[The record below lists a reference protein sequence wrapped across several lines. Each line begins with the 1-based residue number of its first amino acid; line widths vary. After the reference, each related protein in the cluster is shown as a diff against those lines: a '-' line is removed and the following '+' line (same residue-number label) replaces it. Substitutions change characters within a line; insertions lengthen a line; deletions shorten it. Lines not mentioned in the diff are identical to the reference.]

1 MICRQCRS
9 SPSDSLIGVSS
20 RVSRSS
26 FQQFFDHEP
35 VRGSHLSFFQRSV
48 VVTLWQL
55 TLSVDIIQQLT
66 GCDPRTTSRWT
77 DQFTQHHSLEDMH
90 GRGRHRITDSHT
102 DQAIVDLATS
112 NPFTT
117 PRQINSELQTE
128 VSNRTIRRRL
138 NEAGLL
144 GRVARVEH
152 PFTDEHIAKRL
163 AFAHEHETWSDDQWD
178 RVIFGDEC
186 YIYLG
191 THGQTWVQRPV
202 DCAYLKQFMLTAD
215 YQSPPKVGIFCCFT
229 SQGVGSMRVIYDDM
243 DQRLYTDTMKQTLKP
258 SALRMFPSGAW
269 QYLHDN
275 AGYHIGHVSSAWFHN
290 NGIDLIKLP
299 PYSPDLN
306 PIENLF
312 NYWKRK
318 VEAHRPGNVQQ
329 LTEFSIQEWSNI
341 PPIICSTLVDS
352 MRDRMKAVV
361 AAEGHKSGY

>member
-1 MICRQCRS
+1 
-9 SPSDSLIGVSS
+9 
-20 RVSRSS
+20 
-26 FQQFFDHEP
+26 
-35 VRGSHLSFFQRSV
+35 
-48 VVTLWQL
+48 
-55 TLSVDIIQQLT
+55 
-66 GCDPRTTSRWT
+66 
-77 DQFTQHHSLEDMH
+77 
-90 GRGRHRITDSHT
+90 
-102 DQAIVDLATS
+102 
-112 NPFTT
+112 
-117 PRQINSELQTE
+117 
-128 VSNRTIRRRL
+128 
-138 NEAGLL
+138 
-144 GRVARVEH
+144 
-152 PFTDEHIAKRL
+152 
-163 AFAHEHETWSDDQWD
+163 
-178 RVIFGDEC
+178 
-186 YIYLG
+186 
-191 THGQTWVQRPV
+191 
-202 DCAYLKQFMLTAD
+202 
-215 YQSPPKVGIFCCFT
+215 
-229 SQGVGSMRVIYDDM
+229 
-243 DQRLYTDTMKQTLKP
+243 MKQTLKP